1 MLLVD
6 NLNGYKDMKTIPLVA
21 TFILLGFFASSS
33 FAAGG
38 QNQIQNP
45 IFGDDCIETIPP
57 GVDAAACEEM
67 PAPAQ
72 SGVNVYFCDTTTIVI
87 CPDDDSEQD

>member
-1 MLLVD
+1 
-6 NLNGYKDMKTIPLVA
+6 MKTIPLAA
-21 TFILLGFFASSS
+21 TFVLISTFTNAS

-45 IFGDDCIETIPP
+45 IFGDDCIEAIPP
-57 GVDAAACEEM
+57 GVDAGACEEM

-87 CPDDDSEQD
+87 CPEEEPEED

>member
-1 MLLVD
+1 
-6 NLNGYKDMKTIPLVA
+6 MKTMSFVA
-21 TFILLGFFASSS
+21 TFLLLSFFAASS

-45 IFGDDCIETIPP
+45 IFGEDCIETIPP
-57 GVDAAACEEM
+57 GVDAGACEEM

-87 CPDDDSEQD
+87 CPEEEAEED